1 MSLYQ
6 NADDCSAANPGK
18 SAECTTAYNNA
29 LKEAERTAPK
39 YATRE
44 DCVAEFGEGQCQQA
58 PAQAGM
64 APENQAQAQQS
75 SGSFWMPLMAG
86 YMMGRLMGG
95 GAGFAQQ
102 PLFSSKNP
110 ASPAYGKYTDATG
123 KNYGAAQPGRTM
135 TVPKT
140 AMAPKP
146 ATTTTVT
153 RGGFGESV
161 AKQSTMQRS
170 ATGTSVSFNGWLIPM
185 ERVSITERPDW
196 REKAHEYGFNFHTM
210 YGEPYWCEDAYY
222 KLTLAQ
228 VEKLEEVTAELHQMC
243 LKVVEKVIAS
253 DELMTKFRIPKH
265 TWSFVR
271 QSWLTHQPSLYSR
284 LDLAWDGTGEPKLL
298 ENNADTPTSLY
309 EAAFFQWIW
318 LEDQLNAGNLP
329 EGSDQFNSLQE
340 KLIDRFV
347 ELREQYGFQ
356 LLHLTCCRDTVEDR
370 GTIQYLQDCATE
382 AEIATEF
389 LYIDDIGLGEK
400 GQFTDLQDQVI
411 SNLFKLYPW
420 EFMLREM
427 FSTKLEDAGVRWLE
441 PAWKSIISNKALLPL
456 LWEMFPN
463 HPNLLPAY
471 FAEDDHPQMEKYVV
485 KPIFSREGA
494 NVSIIENGKTIEAAE
509 GPYGEEGMIV
519 QQFHPLPKFGDSYM
533 LIGSWLVNDQPAGI
547 GIREDRALITQ
558 DMSRFYPH
566 IFVE

>member
-1 MSLYQ
+1 
-6 NADDCSAANPGK
+6 
-18 SAECTTAYNNA
+18 
-29 LKEAERTAPK
+29 
-39 YATRE
+39 
-44 DCVAEFGEGQCQQA
+44 
-58 PAQAGM
+58 
-64 APENQAQAQQS
+64 
-75 SGSFWMPLMAG
+75 
-86 YMMGRLMGG
+86 
-95 GAGFAQQ
+95 
-102 PLFSSKNP
+102 
-110 ASPAYGKYTDATG
+110 
-123 KNYGAAQPGRTM
+123 
-135 TVPKT
+135 
-140 AMAPKP
+140 
-146 ATTTTVT
+146 
-153 RGGFGESV
+153 
-161 AKQSTMQRS
+161 
-170 ATGTSVSFNGWLIPM
+170 M

-427 FSTKLEDAGVRWLE
+427 FSTKLEDAGVRCW
-441 PAWKSIISNKALLPL
+441 N
-456 LWEMFPN
+456 
-463 HPNLLPAY
+463 
-471 FAEDDHPQMEKYVV
+471 
-485 KPIFSREGA
+485 RRG
-494 NVSIIENGKTIEAAE
+494 
-509 GPYGEEGMIV
+509 
-519 QQFHPLPKFGDSYM
+519 
-533 LIGSWLVNDQPAGI
+533 
-547 GIREDRALITQ
+547 RALSPTRHFYRYCGRCSRITRTCCPLILRKMIIRKWKNMWLNRSSPVKAQ
-558 DMSRFYPH
+558 TCRSLKTAKPLKQRKVRMAKKG
-566 IFVE
+566 

>member
-1 MSLYQ
+1 
-6 NADDCSAANPGK
+6 
-18 SAECTTAYNNA
+18 
-29 LKEAERTAPK
+29 
-39 YATRE
+39 
-44 DCVAEFGEGQCQQA
+44 
-58 PAQAGM
+58 
-64 APENQAQAQQS
+64 
-75 SGSFWMPLMAG
+75 
-86 YMMGRLMGG
+86 
-95 GAGFAQQ
+95 
-102 PLFSSKNP
+102 
-110 ASPAYGKYTDATG
+110 
-123 KNYGAAQPGRTM
+123 
-135 TVPKT
+135 
-140 AMAPKP
+140 
-146 ATTTTVT
+146 
-153 RGGFGESV
+153 
-161 AKQSTMQRS
+161 
-170 ATGTSVSFNGWLIPM
+170 M

-370 GTIQYLQDCATE
+370 GTIQHLQDCATE